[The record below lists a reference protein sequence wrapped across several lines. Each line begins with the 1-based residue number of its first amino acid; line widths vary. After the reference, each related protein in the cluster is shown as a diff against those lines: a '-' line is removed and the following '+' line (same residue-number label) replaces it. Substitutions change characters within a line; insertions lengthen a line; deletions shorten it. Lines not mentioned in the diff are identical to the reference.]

1 MTAISGTGRI
11 AAGVVALVAW
21 AGLAIQWS
29 ASTDGA
35 GGSPL
40 QALWVMSRF
49 FTIICNLVVAIV
61 LTGIALGRRR
71 FGAPT
76 LIGGTALAIMLVGV
90 VYTALLRGLHDLS
103 ATGKIANFL
112 LHNATPVLVP
122 LFWLLF
128 VQKGRLGWRDP
139 FRWTIFPLSYFG
151 YALARAAVEHV
162 YPYPFMDV
170 SILGWPVTLTNAVV
184 IAAGFLAVGFG
195 FVWLDRRLS

>member
-1 MTAISGTGRI
+1 MTAISKAGRT
-11 AAGVVALVAW
+11 AAGIVALVAW

-49 FTIICNLVVAIV
+49 FTILCNLVVAIV
-61 LTGIALGRRR
+61 MTGIALDRRR
-71 FGAPT
+71 FKSPT
-76 LIGGTALAIMLVGV
+76 LVGGTALAIMLVGV
-90 VYTALLRGLHDLS
+90 VYTLLLRGLHDLS

-112 LHNATPVLVP
+112 LHNATPALVP

-128 VQKGRLGWRDP
+128 APKGKLGWRDP
-139 FRWTIFPLSYFG
+139 FRWTLFPLGYFA

-170 SILGWPVTLTNAVV
+170 SNLGWPATLTNAVV

-195 FVWLDRRLS
+195 FVWIDRRMR